1 MRVADSIMKKSI
13 GLVGDTGRMGVLLTQ
28 ALLCRPHCFLGKGFS
43 RRSQTSLEEV
53 VTENDILIDFSSPE
67 VTSLLLD
74 FLLKTPRPVIIGTTG
89 FTNDSGVKTKLSA
102 LSEYVPV
109 VVCANTSLGAYVQKR
124 LAAFAAKL
132 FSTSYDV
139 RILET
144 HHRAK
149 ADAISGTAISLA
161 EAIRSAKAESCEEEP
176 EPFIEMHGSRLG
188 NVCGEHEV
196 SFVGEDER
204 FVIRH
209 EVFSRRV
216 FSGGVLLIL
225 EKIMGEGLPKG
236 YYTSDVLYESL
247 FQEKVFG

>member
-1 MRVADSIMKKSI
+1 
-13 GLVGDTGRMGVLLTQ
+13 
-28 ALLCRPHCFLGKGFS
+28 
-43 RRSQTSLEEV
+43 
-53 VTENDILIDFSSPE
+53 
-67 VTSLLLD
+67 
-74 FLLKTPRPVIIGTTG
+74 
-89 FTNDSGVKTKLSA
+89 
-102 LSEYVPV
+102 
-109 VVCANTSLGAYVQKR
+109 
-124 LAAFAAKL
+124 
-132 FSTSYDV
+132 
-139 RILET
+139 
-144 HHRAK
+144 
-149 ADAISGTAISLA
+149 
-161 EAIRSAKAESCEEEP
+161 
-176 EPFIEMHGSRLG
+176 MHGSRLG